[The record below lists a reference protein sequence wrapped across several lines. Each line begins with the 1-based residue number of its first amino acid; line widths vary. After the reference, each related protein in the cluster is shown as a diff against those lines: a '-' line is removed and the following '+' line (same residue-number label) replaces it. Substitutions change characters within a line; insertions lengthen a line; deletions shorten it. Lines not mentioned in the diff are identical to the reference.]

1 MASQATI
8 EIAKAVIA
16 ANEWASRSGTQTN
29 PGLAARE
36 ALDATYRGDR
46 DLRRFIELA
55 MYWPYDCQQW
65 AERILGK

>member
-1 MASQATI
+1 MASKAAI

-16 ANEWASRSGTQTN
+16 ANEWYSLNGTQTN
-29 PGLAARE
+29 PELSAKE

-55 MYWPYDCQQW
+55 MYRPDDCQQW
-65 AERILGK
+65 AERILGR

>member
-16 ANEWASRSGTQTN
+16 ANEWYSHNGTQTS
-29 PGLAARE
+29 PGRAAKE

-55 MYWPYDCQQW
+55 MYWPDDCQQW
-65 AERILGK
+65 AEGILGR